1 MGNVRTSQS
10 ISGSNF
16 NDTCD
21 FKEENECVC
30 SYKLKKELEI
40 TVQELSSITKIIQLL
55 QTMLT
60 LSLTLAHSV
69 QRKPTELMT

>member
-16 NDTCD
+16 NDICD

-30 SYKLKKELEI
+30 SYNLYVAINLKKELEI
-40 TVQELSSITKIIQLL
+40 TVQELSSVTKIIQLL
-55 QTMLT
+55 QTM
-60 LSLTLAHSV
+60 
-69 QRKPTELMT
+69 